1 MKNIKAIDTHSHLW
15 TDEYLDMLKKFGS
28 EETDVARDMGAF
40 FTIDEMDKRLEMM
53 DKAGVEVQVISATP
67 QSPYFGSE
75 EETLKSAILINDTYR
90 EVLDKYPDRFLAY
103 GAVPLPYVDTAIG
116 EAKRLVNDLSF
127 QGIAI
132 NTYIK
137 DEYPFEE
144 KFYPFWEAVNDLNTI
159 VYIHPT
165 GKGACCPMVN
175 DKGLEWVVGAPIE
188 DMLSILHLLKSDIPY
203 KYKNIKFHIAHLGG
217 GIGFQMQRVEDNYE
231 DWDAFRESPT
241 ETLSHNF
248 YFDSANFLEEAL
260 NLSVEV
266 FGEDKILL
274 GSDFPY
280 FKDEKYIRAVD
291 YIKDS
296 RLSDRTKEKILRENA
311 ERLYKLVKKEI
322 EN

>member
-15 TDEYLDMLKKFGS
+15 TDEYLNMLKEFGS

-40 FTIDEMDKRLEMM
+40 FTPSEMDKRLEMM
-53 DKAGVEVQVISATP
+53 DKACVEKQVISVTP
-67 QSPYFGSE
+67 QSPYFGNE
-75 EETLKSAILINDTYR
+75 DQANKSAILINNTYR
-90 EVLDKYPDRFLAY
+90 EILDKYPDRFLAY
-103 GAVPLPYVDTAIG
+103 GAVPLPYVDKAIE
-116 EAKRLVNDLSF
+116 EAKRLINDLHF

-165 GKGACCPMVN
+165 GKGACSPMIN
-175 DKGLEWVVGAPIE
+175 DKSLEWVVGAPIE

-203 KYKNIKFHIAHLGG
+203 KYDNIKFHIAHLGG
-217 GIGFQMQRVEDNYE
+217 GIGFQMQRIEDNYK
-231 DWDAFRESPT
+231 DWDAFEKSPT
-241 ETLSHNF
+241 ETLKNNF

-260 NLSVEV
+260 KLSVEI

-280 FKDEKYIRAVD
+280 FKDDKYLRAVD
-291 YIKDS
+291 YVKDS
-296 RLSDRTKEKILRENA
+296 KLDDRAKEKILRKNA
-311 ERLYKLVKKEI
+311 ENLYKLISEKIDE
-322 EN
+322 

>member
-1 MKNIKAIDTHSHLW
+1 
-15 TDEYLDMLKKFGS
+15 
-28 EETDVARDMGAF
+28 
-40 FTIDEMDKRLEMM
+40 
-53 DKAGVEVQVISATP
+53 
-67 QSPYFGSE
+67 
-75 EETLKSAILINDTYR
+75 
-90 EVLDKYPDRFLAY
+90 
-103 GAVPLPYVDTAIG
+103 
-116 EAKRLVNDLSF
+116 
-127 QGIAI
+127 
-132 NTYIK
+132 
-137 DEYPFEE
+137 
-144 KFYPFWEAVNDLNTI
+144 
-159 VYIHPT
+159 
-165 GKGACCPMVN
+165 
-175 DKGLEWVVGAPIE
+175 
-188 DMLSILHLLKSDIPY
+188 
-203 KYKNIKFHIAHLGG
+203 
-217 GIGFQMQRVEDNYE
+217 MQRVEDNYE